1 MSAPKDDAAAQSA
14 RDRYPLPFHF
24 AEMDRLRIQHEW
36 VKGTCGGLIKAPIDY
51 KASGLR
57 VLDSA
62 TADGF
67 WITDVRSILPADA
80 EFVGFDIAPELF
92 PPKGWTPPKVSL
104 VTQSLLDDFPAEWT
118 ASFDLVHQRFVLP
131 IFAPAEAEKV
141 VARLV
146 RCVKPGGWIQHFEPN
161 ATVVECH
168 PDAKALRLL
177 PKLFA
182 VYMLDTNP
190 SSSLVATLERNGVRN
205 VRQQDVELGIGK
217 AHENV
222 ELGLR
227 GRKDV
232 LHMYET
238 FVTNFSADK
247 LGISQERF
255 DKLYA
260 DAVDEIDRF
269 GMSVRFTIT
278 WGQK

>member
-1 MSAPKDDAAAQSA
+1 
-14 RDRYPLPFHF
+14 
-24 AEMDRLRIQHEW
+24 MDRLRIQHEW
-36 VKGTCGGLIKAPIDY
+36 VKGTCGSLIKAPIDY
-51 KASGLR
+51 KAPGLR

-62 TADGF
+62 TADAV
-67 WITDVRSILPADA
+67 DDDLPR
-80 EFVGFDIAPELF
+80 PELF
-92 PPKGWTPPKVSL
+92 PPKGWVPPNVEL
-104 VTQSLLDDFPAEWT
+104 VTQSLLEDFPQEW
-118 ASFDLVHQRFVLP
+118 SGLFDLVHQRFVLP
-131 IFAPAEAEKV
+131 IFAPQEAEKV

-161 ATVVECH
+161 ATVAICH
-168 PDAKALRLL
+168 PDAKALSLL

-182 VYMLDTNP
+182 TYMLDTNP
-190 SSSLVATLERNGVRN
+190 SSKLVSTLEKNGIKN
-205 VRQQDVELGIGK
+205 IQQQDVDLAIGK

-238 FVTNFSADK
+238 FVTSFSAEK

-255 DKLYA
+255 DNLYA
-260 DAVDEIDRF
+260 DAMKEIDHF
-269 GMSVRFTIT
+269 DLSVRFTIT

>member
-1 MSAPKDDAAAQSA
+1 
-14 RDRYPLPFHF
+14 
-24 AEMDRLRIQHEW
+24 MDRLRIQHEW

-62 TADGF
+62 TADAV
-67 WITDVRSILPADA
+67 DENEILPSTR
-80 EFVGFDIAPELF
+80 PELF

-131 IFAPAEAEKV
+131 IFAPAEADKV

-168 PDAKALRLL
+168 PDAKALSLL

-190 SSSLVATLERNGVRN
+190 SSSLVATLEKNGVRN
-205 VRQQDVELGIGK
+205 IRQQDVELGIGK

-238 FVTNFSADK
+238 FVTSFSADK

-255 DKLYA
+255 DNLYA

-278 WGQK
+278 WGQKE